1 MQNWKLRGSTLNSKG
16 AKSAVFTV
24 STPVLTPRVIRV
36 QGKQRDQP
44 LTRDKSPALLTHR
57 QVIAN
62 HRKKNAV
69 KPCVDWFH
77 GIMTFSKF
85 SSTCPIATI

>member
-1 MQNWKLRGSTLNSKG
+1 MSPTVFREGNFRVYFFSLEESRMHIHVHGKNGE
-16 AKSAVFTV
+16 AKFFS
-24 STPVLTPRVIRV
+24 
-36 QGKQRDQP
+36 
-44 LTRDKSPALLTHR
+44 SPALLTHR

-69 KPCVDWFH
+69 KPCVNWFH